1 MKKDTEKKRTLT
13 GTLELKKTFDAGKIK
28 QSFSHGRS
36 RSVTVEVKKKR
47 FFKSKTSEIKSTE
60 TKNDVNSHKTSEEIN
75 PLLNENRARDLASED
90 IDIKKKN

>member
-1 MKKDTEKKRTLT
+1 MEKDTEKKRTLT

-47 FFKSKTSEIKSTE
+47 SFKSKTPTVINTEI
-60 TKNDVNSHKTSEEIN
+60 
-75 PLLNENRARDLASED
+75 
-90 IDIKKKN
+90 